1 MTQAEGYAKLELL
14 IAGQWRQGA
23 ESESEP
29 VTNPATGEDLGR
41 LPHATVKDLDDAI
54 AASQAGFAVW
64 SRTPVHERQAVI
76 DRAVALLRERQARIA
91 RVLTLENGKPL
102 AEAEVEIAFVADTLK
117 WYGEEA
123 RRSYGRIIP
132 ARAPNLRTHVV
143 HEPVG
148 PCVAFAAWNF
158 PGTNVIRKIA
168 GPVAAGCSLILKA
181 SEETPGTCIEITR
194 CLQDAGLPD
203 GVLNLVFGVPDLI
216 SRHLLASTVLRKVSL
231 TGSTELGKHLS
242 KLSAETLKRCTMELG
257 GHAPVVI
264 AADCD
269 LDAAIE
275 VMAKAK
281 SRNAGQICISPT
293 RFLVEKAVYA
303 DFVDGFT
310 EKMAATQLGNGLDK
324 ASEMGPLIA
333 PRRVKFIQKL
343 VDDALSKGAKLTT
356 GGGSLS
362 QCFFEPTVLADA
374 TTEMRA
380 MNEEP
385 FGPVALVTPVDD
397 LQAAVAEANR
407 LPAGL
412 AAYAFTRSQASS
424 LYLQQELNA
433 GMIGVNQPAVSLPEA
448 PFGGVNESGYGSEG
462 GSEGIEAYHRTK
474 LINELA
480 L

>member
-1 MTQAEGYAKLELL
+1 MAGTDGYAKLELL
-14 IAGQWRQGA
+14 IGGRWLQGA
-23 ESESEP
+23 AGESEA
-29 VTNPATGEDLGR
+29 VVNPATGEELGR
-41 LPHATVKDLDDAI
+41 LPHAAAEDLDAAI

-64 SRTPVHERQAVI
+64 SRTPAHERQAVI
-76 DRAVALLRERQARIA
+76 DRAVALLRERQSRIS
-91 RVLTLENGKPL
+91 RILTLENGKPL
-102 AEAEVEIAFVADTLK
+102 TESELEIGFVADTLK

-181 SEETPGTCIEITR
+181 SEETPGTCIEIAR

-203 GVLNLVFGVPDLI
+203 GVLNLVFGVPDMI
-216 SRHLLASTVLRKVSL
+216 SRHLLASPVPRKVSL
-231 TGSTELGKHLS
+231 TGSTALGKHLS

-269 LDAAIE
+269 LDAAIA
-275 VMAKAK
+275 VMAKTK
-281 SRNAGQICISPT
+281 IRNAGQVCISPT

-303 DFVDGFT
+303 DFVDGFS
-310 EKMAATQLGNGLDK
+310 EAIAATRLGNGLEK
-324 ASEMGPLIA
+324 GTEMGPLIA
-333 PRRVKFIQKL
+333 GRRVGFMHELI
-343 VDDALSKGAKLTT
+343 DDAVSKGAKLMT
-356 GGGSLS
+356 GGNAGDHS
-362 QCFFEPTVLADA
+362 FFEPTVLADA
-374 TTEMRA
+374 TIDMRA

-385 FGPVALVTPVDD
+385 FGPVALVKPVED
-397 LQAAVAEANR
+397 LEAAVAEANR
-407 LPAGL
+407 MPVGL
-412 AAYAFTRSQASS
+412 AAFAFTRSQASS

-433 GMIGVNQPAVSLPEA
+433 GMIGINQQAISMPET
-448 PFGGVNESGYGSEG
+448 PFGGVDESGYGSEG
-462 GSEGIEAYHRTK
+462 GSEGIEPYLRTK

>member
-1 MTQAEGYAKLELL
+1 MAGTDGYAKLELL
-14 IAGQWRQGA
+14 IGGRWQQGSAG
-23 ESESEP
+23 ESEA
-29 VTNPATGEDLGR
+29 VVNPATGEELGR
-41 LPHATVKDLDDAI
+41 LPHATAEDLDAAI

-64 SRTPVHERQAVI
+64 SRTPAHERQAVI
-76 DRAVALLRERQARIA
+76 DRAVALLRERHGRIS
-91 RVLTLENGKPL
+91 RILTLENGKPL
-102 AEAEVEIAFVADTLK
+102 GEAELEIAFVADTLK

-181 SEETPGTCIEITR
+181 SEETPGTCIEIAR

-203 GVLNLVFGVPDLI
+203 GVLNLVFGVPDMI
-216 SRHLLASTVLRKVSL
+216 SRHLLASPVPRKVSL

-242 KLSAETLKRCTMELG
+242 KLSADTLKRCTMELG

-269 LDAAIE
+269 LDAAIS
-275 VMAKAK
+275 VMAKTK
-281 SRNAGQICISPT
+281 TRNAGQICISPT

-310 EKMAATQLGNGLDK
+310 EAMAATRLGNGLEK
-324 ASEMGPLIA
+324 GTEMGPLIA
-333 PRRVKFIQKL
+333 GRRVGVMQAL
-343 VDDALSKGAKLTT
+343 VEDAVAKGARLTT
-356 GGGSLS
+356 GGNAGEQS
-362 QCFFEPTVLADA
+362 FFEPTVLAD
-374 TTEMRA
+374 TTAEMRA

-385 FGPVALVTPVDD
+385 FGPVALVTPVED
-397 LQAAVAEANR
+397 LEAAVAEANR
-407 LPAGL
+407 LPVGL

-433 GMIGVNQPAVSLPEA
+433 GMIGINQPAVSMPEA
-448 PFGGVNESGYGSEG
+448 PFGGVDESGYGSEG
-462 GSEGIEAYHRTK
+462 GSEGIEPYQRTK